1 MHVRY
6 PSSSCGVDGFFFFFF
21 TKIFN
26 FRLYRHY
33 ITYLEDGTCIDN
45 SLNRG
50 QPLYFI
56 LGAGQVIPALEMVFP
71 TLSRGEKAKI
81 VIPPEYGYGE
91 KGYPPLI
98 PPKATL
104 LYEIELV
111 TFSSVGHAERLLR
124 ERKQVDPFAL

>member
-1 MHVRY
+1 M
-6 PSSSCGVDGFFFFFF
+6 
-21 TKIFN
+21 
-26 FRLYRHY
+26 
-33 ITYLEDGTCIDN
+33 
-45 SLNRG
+45 
-50 QPLYFI
+50 
-56 LGAGQVIPALEMVFP
+56 IPALEMIFP

-81 VIPPEYGYGE
+81 VIPPEYGYGD

-124 ERKQVDPFAL
+124 ERQQNDPFAL